1 VHTPSSC
8 RILSLSALLAVLAG
22 CSSEPDTPPP
32 TTTSDAGAD
41 AAPGLVCPEAGITK
55 GPWVLAVDG
64 SSAKV
69 RWEACRSGVKA
80 SISLMEEAGG
90 AAKEVASVETPFEV
104 TVMGEAPLNNAAPP
118 DFAGTYYMHE
128 ASLTGLLPG
137 TCYRYELSAEPARK
151 GRFCTAQPP
160 GGPVRFMAIGD
171 TNPALG
177 GHTQKILSQVLP
189 KGPDFTIHGGDIQY
203 YSSALETWAYWFP
216 ELQPMLS
223 QGGFFP
229 SIGNH
234 ESELLG
240 EFEQYYLRFF
250 GGAGFEGTDDYYRF
264 ETGGIYFFSVSTELP
279 LDLGAIQ
286 GTWLSSQLDAVSKLP
301 GFRFSVV
308 YMHKTL
314 VTCGDTGQ
322 NTAVREQFEPL
333 FTQYKVP
340 LVVQAHMHGYER
352 FELNGITYIT
362 SGGGGGSLGN
372 VDENIERP
380 ECAMRV
386 ASGKHRHAMLFEVGP
401 GELKG
406 SAIDPNGVVIDSF
419 TKVVP

>member
-1 VHTPSSC
+1 MRTSSSSC
-8 RILSLSALLAVLAG
+8 VVLFGALFTVLAG
-22 CSSEPDTPPP
+22 CSTDPETPSNAP
-32 TTTSDAGAD
+32 DAGAEPD
-41 AAPGLVCPEAGITK
+41 AGLVCPETGITK

-64 SSAKV
+64 SRAKV
-69 RWEACRSGVKA
+69 RWEACKA
-80 SISLMEEAGG
+80 GTKAAISLSEEAGG
-90 AAKEVASVETPFEV
+90 EATEVASVETPFEV
-104 TVMGEAPLNNAAPP
+104 TVMGTAPLNVNAPP
-118 DFAGTYYMHE
+118 DYPGTYYMHE
-128 ASLTGLLPG
+128 ASPSGLKPG

-203 YSSALETWAYWFP
+203 YDSTLETWAYWFP

-223 QGGFFP
+223 QGAFFP
-229 SIGNH
+229 AIGNH
-234 ESELLG
+234 ESELVG

-250 GGAGFEGTDDYYRF
+250 GGAGFDGTNDYYRF
-264 ETGGIYFFSVSTELP
+264 ETGGIYFFSLNTELP
-279 LDLGAIQ
+279 LDLGTVQ
-286 GTWLSSQLDAVSKLP
+286 GTWLSAQLDAASKKP

-308 YMHKTL
+308 YLHKTL

-322 NTAVREQFEPL
+322 ATAVREQFEPL

-352 FELNGITYIT
+352 FEINGITYVT
-362 SGGGGGSLGN
+362 SAGGGGSIGN

-386 ASGKHRHAMLFEVGP
+386 ASGKYRHAMLFEVGP

-406 SAIDPNGVVIDSF
+406 SAIGPDGAVVDSF
-419 TKVVP
+419 TKAVP

>member
-1 VHTPSSC
+1 
-8 RILSLSALLAVLAG
+8 LFGALAAVSAG
-22 CSSEPDTPPP
+22 CSSEPETPPGAP
-32 TTTSDAGAD
+32 DGGAD
-41 AAPGLVCPEAGITK
+41 AGPDAGLVCPEAGITK
-55 GPWVLAVDG
+55 GPWALAIDG
-64 SSAKV
+64 TSAKI
-69 RWEACRSGVKA
+69 RWEACRAGVKA
-80 SISLMEEAGG
+80 SLSLMEEAGG

-104 TVMGEAPLNNAAPP
+104 TVMGEAPLSLNAPP
-118 DFAGTYYMHE
+118 DYAGTYYMHE

-137 TCYRYELSAEPARK
+137 TCYKYELSAEPTRK
-151 GRFCTAQPP
+151 GRFCTAQPS

-203 YSSALETWAYWFP
+203 YSSTLETWAYWFP
-216 ELQPMLS
+216 EMQPMLS

-250 GGAGFEGTDDYYRF
+250 GKAGFEGTDEYYRF

-279 LDLGAIQ
+279 LDLGSVQ
-286 GTWLSSQLDAVSKLP
+286 GTWLSAQLDAVSKLP
-301 GFRFSVV
+301 GFRFSVI

-362 SGGGGGSLGN
+362 SGGGGGSLAN
-372 VDENIERP
+372 IDENIERP

-386 ASGKHRHAMLFEVGP
+386 ASAKARHAMLFEVGP

-406 SAIDPNGVVIDSF
+406 SAIDPAGVVLDSF
-419 TKVVP
+419 TKIVP

>member
-1 VHTPSSC
+1 VRTSSFC
-8 RILSLSALLAVLAG
+8 ILSLWAFLAALAG
-22 CSSEPDTPPP
+22 CSSEPETPSAP
-32 TTTSDAGAD
+32 DAGAD
-41 AAPGLVCPEAGITK
+41 AGPDAAGLVCPEAGITK
-55 GPWVLAVDG
+55 GPWVLAING

-69 RWEACRSGVKA
+69 RWEACRAGVKA
-80 SISLMEEAGG
+80 SLSLVEEAGG
-90 AAKEVASVETPFEV
+90 SPKEVASVETPFEV
-104 TVMGEAPLNNAAPP
+104 TVMGEAPLNIAAPP

-128 ASLTGLLPG
+128 AALTGLVPG
-137 TCYRYELSAEPARK
+137 TCYSYELSAEPARK
-151 GRFCTAQPP
+151 GRFCTAQPA

-177 GHTQKILSQVLP
+177 GHTQELLKQVLP

-203 YSSALETWAYWFP
+203 YSSTLETWAYWFP

-229 SIGNH
+229 AIGNH

-250 GGAGFEGTDDYYRF
+250 GGAGFEGTDEYYRF
-264 ETGGIYFFSVSTELP
+264 ESGGVYFFSVSTELP
-279 LDLGAIQ
+279 LDLGSVQ
-286 GTWLSSQLDAVSKLP
+286 GTWLSAQLEAASKAP

-352 FELNGITYIT
+352 FELNGVTYIT
-362 SGGGGGSLGN
+362 TGGGGGSLGN

-380 ECAMRV
+380 ECAMRL
-386 ASGKHRHAMLFEVGP
+386 ASGKYWHAMFFEVGA

-406 SAIDPNGVVIDSF
+406 SAIDQDGVVRDTF